1 MADYKLIG
9 HNYQTPDI
17 VAKVTGRAKYAE
29 DYRADGMLFV
39 KLLLSPMPHA
49 RVRNIDA
56 SEALKMPGVHAI
68 LTADDVPVVGPP
80 ARGAAAAEEEGPGRG
95 RGAAAAPPKP
105 NIKPELGLTNEP
117 VYQGEPILAV
127 AAIDELTAAEAI
139 EKIVLDLEPLPFCV
153 DPLQSLR
160 PGGSNARVEG
170 NVFVGPEVKTIK
182 WTDEDWKE
190 VEAGR
195 LPLRDAP
202 DNWNVGDVEAGFKD
216 AALIVDETLVHQS
229 TSHQTLESRSCM
241 AYWQNGKLYLHG
253 SAQSLAHVSQSC
265 GNWAG
270 VDKANVVLVSEY
282 CGGGFG
288 GKNPETAM
296 HMSIPALLSKKTG
309 RPVMMRISR
318 EEDHS
323 IGRARPGMVMRAKI
337 GFRKDGRITA
347 MDLFIVQDGGPFTR
361 AGDYAQIATVAS
373 ANYTPLNMRFRGTAV
388 LTNTPPRGPQ
398 RGPGGEQSMTLL
410 EPLISKAARQLGID
424 QIEIR
429 KINAPITGSAFGPPN
444 ARGNRAQLT
453 GAFAREALDKGA
465 ALFKWDERK
474 QRSGVRRGTKVTGL
488 GVGLSNFSAGTIGFD
503 GLLTIRP
510 DGKLYIQ
517 QGVGNLG
524 TLSVFDTARVAAE
537 TLDMPWE
544 KCEVTWGSSGKNVPW
559 SSRQGGSQTAHANS
573 RANLAAGLD
582 AKRKLQEIAAKD
594 LGGSPDDY
602 DVAKERVFRKGN
614 PGRGLTFAQAA
625 KRAIEL
631 GGKYD
636 GHELPKD
643 INSMTAISATGL
655 AGLGLMGVAKDNY
668 PRRGTTQAFVAGF
681 AEVEVDVETGAYRIL
696 DYLAVADVGTVL
708 NPRGLEGQL
717 HGGAI
722 MGFGH
727 TRSQHWV
734 YDQQYG
740 VPLAKRFHY
749 NKPMTILD
757 IPTVTPMQWAAVDI
771 PDPQTPVGVKGVA
784 EAAVGAGSAALRCA
798 LAAAIG
804 DDLIRRTPV
813 TPAMILESLEAGK
826 RVDRGLTSHV

>member
-9 HNYQTPDI
+9 HNYTTPDL

-29 DYRADGMLFV
+29 DYRADGMLFA

-49 RVRNIDA
+49 RVRRIDA

-68 LTADDVPVVGPP
+68 LTADDLPVVGPP
-80 ARGAAAAEEEGPGRG
+80 ARGAAAAEEEGPGG
-95 RGAAAAPPKP
+95 RGAAPPKP
-105 NIKPELGLTNEP
+105 NTKPELGLTNEP

-127 AAIDELTAAEAI
+127 AADDELTAAEAI

-160 PGGSNARVEG
+160 PGGSNARLEG
-170 NVFVGPEVKTIK
+170 NVWVGPEVKTIK
-182 WTDEDWKE
+182 WTEEDWKE

-202 DNWNVGDVEAGFKD
+202 DTWHYGDVDAGFKE
-216 AALIVDETLVHQS
+216 AALVLDETLVHQS
-229 TSHQTLESRSCM
+229 TSHQTLESRSSM

-253 SAQSLAHVSQSC
+253 SAQSLAHVYQAV
-265 GNWAG
+265 GNWIG
-270 VDKANVVLVSEY
+270 VDKSNVVLISEY

-296 HMSIPALLSKKTG
+296 HMAIPALLSKKLGG

-323 IGRARPGMVMRAKI
+323 IGRARPGIVMRARI

-347 MDLFIVQDGGPFTR
+347 MDVFTVQDGGPFTR
-361 AGDYAQIATVAS
+361 AGDYAQVATVAS
-373 ANYTPLNMRFRGTAV
+373 INYTPLSMRFRGIAV

-424 QIEIR
+424 QVEIR

-444 ARGNRAQLT
+444 ARGNQARLT

-474 QRSGVRRGTKVTGL
+474 QRSGVRRGTKVTGV

-503 GLLTIRP
+503 GLLLIRP
-510 DGKLYIQ
+510 DGKLYIH

-524 TLSVFDTARVAAE
+524 TLSVHDTARVAAE

-544 KCEVTWGSSGKNVPW
+544 KCEVVWGSIGKHLPY
-559 SSRQGGSQTAHANS
+559 SSRQGGSQTTHANS
-573 RANLAAGLD
+573 RANLAAGTD

-594 LGGSPDDY
+594 LGGNPDDY
-602 DVAKERVFRKGN
+602 DVAKERVFRKGS

-643 INSMTAISATGL
+643 INAMTTASATAL
-655 AGLGLMGVAKDNY
+655 AGLGLMGVARDNY
-668 PRRGTTQAFVAGF
+668 GRRGATQAFVVGF
-681 AEVEVDVETGAYRIL
+681 AEVEVDVETGASRIL

-717 HGGAI
+717 HGGAV

-727 TRSQHWV
+727 ARSQKWV
-734 YDQQYG
+734 YDQRYG

-749 NKPMTILD
+749 NKPPTILD
-757 IPTVTPMQWAAVDI
+757 VPNAIAMRWDAVNI
-771 PDPQTPVGVKGVA
+771 PDPQTPVGAKGVA
-784 EAAVGAGSAALRCA
+784 EAAVGAGSAAVRNA

-804 DDLIRRTPV
+804 DDLVRRTPV
-813 TPAMILESLEAGK
+813 SLDMILSSLEAGK
-826 RVDRGLTSHV
+826 RVDHGLTSHV